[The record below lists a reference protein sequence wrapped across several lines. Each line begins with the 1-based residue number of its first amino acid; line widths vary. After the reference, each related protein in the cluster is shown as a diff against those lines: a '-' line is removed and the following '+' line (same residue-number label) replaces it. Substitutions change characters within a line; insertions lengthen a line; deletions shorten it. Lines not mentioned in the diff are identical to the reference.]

1 MAQKV
6 QHGDVEGLVGLEDVK
21 KVMALRGQLVAELV
35 GLGSTMCAAMDA
47 MPGFVPCGHAF
58 GVVIEGLA
66 ASAASTSAEELV
78 SVAADVRARSEHVS
92 DHRGVPQGKA
102 VDVMAIPD
110 GRASEVLPLVQVA
123 GLTALPAMQ
132 AGVMSDALD
141 VALVRALAALGNS
154 EQGPDEARTQAQEGM
169 RLAGQLLG

>member
-6 QHGDVEGLVGLEDVK
+6 QHGDVEGLVGLEDAK

-66 ASAASTSAEELV
+66 ASAASTSAAELAAV
-78 SVAADVRARSEHVS
+78 TADVRGRSEHVS

-102 VDVMAIPD
+102 VDVMAAP
-110 GRASEVLPLVQVA
+110 GGCASEVLSLVQVA
-123 GLTALPAMQ
+123 ALTALPAMQ
-132 AGVMSDALD
+132 AGVMSDELD
-141 VALVRALAALGNS
+141 VALVRALSALGNF
-154 EQGPDEARTQAQEGM
+154 EQGSDEARVQAQQAM
-169 RLAGQLLG
+169 RLASLLLK